1 MYKETEFT
9 SQNQR
14 QNLTTLQYRFGAILL
29 SWQEALWREGPWSIE
44 LLADT
49 LHPYL
54 PVWVQYI
61 FTEILECECLQF
73 ISFQNVVMSGF
84 MKHTV
89 LIHCSIMTKL
99 SIVLVLACIFQIEQ
113 EKYTCLYGGEAIDW
127 IRRFTLT
134 AKGVAQAETI
144 LLEMFYAGNSN
155 PKRKVARKI
164 ATFYCR
170 ESEPHIERHPS
181 HLLLLDVA
189 GKHVV
194 HQIHQLRISLKFLVS
209 TGVITPGL

>member
-29 SWQEALWREGPWSIE
+29 SWEEALWREGPWSIE

-54 PVWVQYI
+54 PVW
-61 FTEILECECLQF
+61 
-73 ISFQNVVMSGF
+73 
-84 MKHTV
+84 
-89 LIHCSIMTKL
+89 
-99 SIVLVLACIFQIEQ
+99 IEQ

-144 LLEMFYAGNSN
+144 LLEMFYTGNSN

-164 ATFYCR
+164 ATFYC
-170 ESEPHIERHPS
+170 
-181 HLLLLDVA
+181 
-189 GKHVV
+189 
-194 HQIHQLRISLKFLVS
+194 
-209 TGVITPGL
+209 